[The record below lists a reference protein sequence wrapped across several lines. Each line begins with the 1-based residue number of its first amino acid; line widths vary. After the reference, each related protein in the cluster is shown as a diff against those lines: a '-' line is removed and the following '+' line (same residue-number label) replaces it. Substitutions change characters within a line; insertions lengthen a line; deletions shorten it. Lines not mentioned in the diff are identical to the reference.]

1 MSLLTHNHIYANVY
15 SYGTRKHKHIYI
27 MGLFKQSSIRFS
39 EIDPLANGLA
49 EDIARE
55 QREAD
60 AFGTLDDISPEELT
74 RAWGAISDDIK
85 KDPTWFSYTDE

>member
-1 MSLLTHNHIYANVY
+1 
-15 SYGTRKHKHIYI
+15 

-60 AFGTLDDISPEELT
+60 AFGTLDDMSAEELT

-85 KDPTWFSYTDE
+85 NDPDWFHFADD

>member
-1 MSLLTHNHIYANVY
+1 MA
-15 SYGTRKHKHIYI
+15 
-27 MGLFKQSSIRFS
+27 LFKRTSVRFS

-74 RAWGAISDDIK
+74 RAWGAISEDIK
-85 KDPTWFSYTDE
+85 KDPSWFSFTND